1 MSNDPRGF
9 EAFLRLIDPL
19 RPLSASLEWLLAS
32 GGDTRLSL
40 DPATKLNGYGCR
52 PFPRPEAFTFASST
66 ATSISDRAYAGVA
79 GTRQVLLREAQ
90 LIGLDR
96 AVDVQMERQRIE
108 LKQILDLD
116 DNDCEIVFSP
126 SGTDSQMHALFLARA
141 LLGAPLISLIA
152 ASDETGS
159 GATFATR
166 GRHFNGVTAQGVPVT
181 KGEPIQGLSDGVI
194 GARVPLRDGFGRLR
208 PIEEIDGDVA
218 HTVARE
224 VAAGKRVVLWA
235 MDSSKFGLRSP
246 SEDCLRWIADS
257 ADDKVMIVIDACQAR
272 LGRER
277 IRWYLERGFPVLLTG
292 SKFFTGAP
300 FSGALLVPRSLV
312 ERCAAIDEV
321 PDGMGAY
328 TGKYDWP
335 ACFANIREALP
346 PQLNLGTM
354 LRWSAAL
361 TEMRDYYA
369 VPDSFRDFTLTQFAQ
384 TVPQLIAAEPCLEL
398 MPLPEEEPATLDNAE
413 FATRTIFPFFVRR
426 RGELLSHAVTSILY
440 RALNDD
446 VAALLPATL
455 PPMLRFLAARRC
467 HIGQPVAVPD
477 GMGGTLGA
485 LRISAGARVVSETWR
500 SDDILAARENLRGEF
515 DQVRAIV
522 EKLALLVRYY
532 DMIEPAYTAAQV
544 STTYQVSAA

>member
-1 MSNDPRGF
+1 MAPGQRRRHTALPRSDDQ
-9 EAFLRLIDPL
+9 AQRL
-19 RPLSASLEWLLAS
+19 WL
-32 GGDTRLSL
+32 
-40 DPATKLNGYGCR
+40 PAVS
-52 PFPRPEAFTFASST
+52 RPEAFTFASST

-224 VAAGKRVVLWA
+224 VAAGKHVVLWA

-246 SEDCLRWIADS
+246 SEDCLRWIADFGGH
-257 ADDKVMIVIDACQAR
+257 KVMIVIDACQAR
-272 LGRER
+272 LGRAR
-277 IRWYLERGFPVLLTG
+277 IRWYLEPASRCSSPVRNLHRR
-292 SKFFTGAP
+292 AVQRR
-300 FSGALLVPRSLV
+300 APRS
-312 ERCAAIDEV
+312 
-321 PDGMGAY
+321 
-328 TGKYDWP
+328 
-335 ACFANIREALP
+335 
-346 PQLNLGTM
+346 
-354 LRWSAAL
+354 
-361 TEMRDYYA
+361 
-369 VPDSFRDFTLTQFAQ
+369 
-384 TVPQLIAAEPCLEL
+384 AEP
-398 MPLPEEEPATLDNAE
+398 
-413 FATRTIFPFFVRR
+413 
-426 RGELLSHAVTSILY
+426 G
-440 RALNDD
+440 RAL
-446 VAALLPATL
+446 
-455 PPMLRFLAARRC
+455 RR
-467 HIGQPVAVPD
+467 H
-477 GMGGTLGA
+477 
-485 LRISAGARVVSETWR
+485 
-500 SDDILAARENLRGEF
+500 
-515 DQVRAIV
+515 
-522 EKLALLVRYY
+522 
-532 DMIEPAYTAAQV
+532 
-544 STTYQVSAA
+544 

>member
-1 MSNDPRGF
+1 MLNDPRGF

-19 RPLSASLEWLLAS
+19 RPLSGSLESLLAS
-32 GGDTRLSL
+32 GGDTRLAL
-40 DPATKLNGYGCR
+40 DPATQLNGYGCR

-90 LIGLDR
+90 LIGIER
-96 AVDVQMERQRIE
+96 AVDAQMDRQRLE
-108 LKQILDLD
+108 LKQLLDLD
-116 DNDCEIVFSP
+116 DDDCEIVFSP
-126 SGTDSQMHALFLARA
+126 SGTDSQLHALFLARA
-141 LLGAPLISLIA
+141 LLGAPLVSLIA

-166 GRHFNGVTAQGVPVT
+166 GRHFNAVTAQGAPVT
-181 KGEPIQGLSDGVI
+181 KGEPIQSLADGVI
-194 GARVPLRDGFGRLR
+194 GARVPLRDGVGRLR
-208 PIEEIDGDVA
+208 PIEEIDGDIA
-218 HTVARE
+218 HTIARD

-246 SEDCLRWIADS
+246 SEDCLRWIAES

-277 IRWYLERGFPVLLTG
+277 IRWYLDRGFPVLMTG

-300 FSGALLVPRSLV
+300 FSGALLVPQTLV
-312 ERCAAIDEV
+312 ERCAAIDDV
-321 PDGMGAY
+321 PDGIGAY
-328 TGKYDWP
+328 TGRYDWP
-335 ACFANIREALP
+335 ARFANIRKELP
-346 PQLNLGTM
+346 PQINLGTL

-369 VPDSFRDFTLTQFAQ
+369 VPGSFREFALAQFAQ
-384 TVPQLIAAEPCLEL
+384 TVPQIIAAEPCLEL
-398 MPLPEEEPATLDNAE
+398 MPLPEEEPATLDNEE
-413 FATRTIFPFFVRR
+413 FATRTIFPFFIRR
-426 RGELLSHAVTSILY
+426 RGERLSHAEAAILY

-446 VAALLPATL
+446 VAPLLPATL
-455 PPMLRFLAARRC
+455 PPMLRLLAARRC

-500 SDDILAARENLRGEF
+500 SDDILIAHENLRAEF
-515 DQVRAIV
+515 DQIRAIV

-532 DMIEPAYTAAQV
+532 DAIEPAYTAAQAP
-544 STTYQVSAA
+544 TTYHVSAA